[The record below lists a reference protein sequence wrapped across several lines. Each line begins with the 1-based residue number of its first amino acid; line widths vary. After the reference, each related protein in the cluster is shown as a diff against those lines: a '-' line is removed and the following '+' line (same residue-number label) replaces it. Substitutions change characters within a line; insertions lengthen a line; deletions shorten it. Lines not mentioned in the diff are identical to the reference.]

1 MTRTARLSAFVR
13 RDLRL
18 ARSYRAAFVGQFLG
32 IALFLATFGLMG
44 SVVRGDFADRF
55 GADYFAFAAVG
66 IAVSG
71 ALVAA
76 LTAFGGALREA
87 QLDGTLEAVLTTPA
101 PQEETVALLGAYPLL
116 SGFLGGIVTLAGA
129 ALFGASYHI
138 DPIALVLAA
147 VLSIGAFAALG
158 LLTAAGVLIAK
169 RGSPVAGLLGMA
181 GTVAAGAYVPTST
194 FPRWLQAIASV
205 NPMTYALRA
214 WRGALL
220 EAQSPASIGPSLA
233 VLAVLA
239 IVGLPLALTVLRRAI
254 DLARAEGTL
263 ATY

>member
-1 MTRTARLSAFVR
+1 MTTTARLRAFLR

-18 ARSYRAAFVGQFLG
+18 ARSYRAAFLGQFLG
-32 IALFLATFGLMG
+32 IALFLATFGLMS
-44 SVVRGDFADRF
+44 SVVRNDFATRF
-55 GADYFAFAAVG
+55 GSDYFAFAAVG

-116 SGFLGGIVTLAGA
+116 FGFVGGAVTLVGA
-129 ALFGASYHI
+129 ALFGANYDI
-138 DPIALVLAA
+138 DVLALVLAA
-147 VLSIGAFAALG
+147 VLSICAFAALG

-169 RGSPVAGLLGMA
+169 RGNPVAGLLGMA

-194 FPRWLQAIASV
+194 FPGWLQAVAAV

-220 EAQSPASIGPSLA
+220 EGRGPSSLA
-233 VLAVLA
+233 APLLVLAVLTV
-239 IVGLPLALTVLRRAI
+239 VGLPVALTVLRRAI